1 MKEYIATIIYIC
13 IFSIILELIL
23 PNSKLKKYIAT
34 IISLLV
40 IITIISPVINF
51 LKNEDVTEV
60 ISKALDNVSN
70 IESKTYEYDFSDF
83 QDKMVLTRTKENIEQ
98 DILDKCKSKFKE
110 NITVTDVVV
119 ELNAKYNIEGIKVYV
134 EKLEDVYTANKIM
147 TYVTGE
153 YNVGNEYI
161 EVIQKENLN
170 GDNK

>member
-1 MKEYIATIIYIC
+1 M
-13 IFSIILELIL
+13 
-23 PNSKLKKYIAT
+23 
-34 IISLLV
+34 
-40 IITIISPVINF
+40 
-51 LKNEDVTEV
+51 
-60 ISKALDNVSN
+60 LDNVSN

-119 ELNAKYNIEGIKVYV
+119 ELNTKYNIEGIKVYV